1 MVTTNDSAA
10 KVALQ
15 PETGNMNNRV
25 QLNQEQNRV
34 LSIDFFRG
42 FTMFMLV
49 TGIAGLFRELVA
61 QGKGGIILAAIDQ
74 QLEHAPWSGLNAWD
88 LIQPFFMFIVGV
100 AMPFSLAK
108 RLAKGESWGKAFTH
122 ALTRSFWLLVLG
134 FMLGAGEK
142 SYDLTN
148 VLAQLSVTYL
158 IAFLLLRA
166 HVKWQLLV
174 SFAMILL
181 NDLLYRY
188 WNVPGFNQPF
198 TPDHNFGTWVDL
210 TMTGYLNSDHWVSF
224 NAIPTT
230 AHTIWGVVVGNLL
243 LKDWPQRK
251 KIFSL
256 LIAGLIGVII
266 GYSMNPFIPIIKRI
280 CTSSFI
286 IASGGWCLIAMA
298 FSYWLIDV
306 MKFRKVALFF
316 AIVGMNPIFIYLFSN
331 LGGKRLLSRMVRPF
345 TSRLFSWSG
354 EIAIN
359 MITITIVAAFVW
371 YICYFLYK
379 RKIFIRI

>member
-1 MVTTNDSAA
+1 MSNT
-10 KVALQ
+10 
-15 PETGNMNNRV
+15 V
-25 QLNQEQNRV
+25 QLNQEQNRI

-49 TGIAGLFRELVA
+49 TGIASLFRGLVA
-61 QGKGGIILAAIDQ
+61 QGQGGTIITFIDQ

-108 RLAKGESWGKAFTH
+108 RLARGDSWKKAFTH

-148 VLAQLSVTYL
+148 VLAQLAVTYL
-158 IAFLLLRA
+158 IAFLLLQA
-166 HVKWQLLV
+166 DVKWQLLV

-188 WNVPGFNQPF
+188 WNVPGYNQPF

-256 LIAGLIGVII
+256 LITGLIGVIV

-286 IASGGWCLIAMA
+286 IVSGGWCLIAMA

-306 MKFRKVALFF
+306 VKFRKVGLFF

-331 LGGKRLLSRMVRPF
+331 LGGKRLLARMVRPF

-359 MITITIVAAFVW
+359 MITIVIVTAFVW

-379 RKIFIRI
+379 RKIFIKI

>member
-1 MVTTNDSAA
+1 MSNT
-10 KVALQ
+10 
-15 PETGNMNNRV
+15 V

-49 TGIAGLFRELVA
+49 TGIASLFRGLVA
-61 QGKGGIILAAIDQ
+61 QGQGGTIITFIDQ

-108 RLAKGESWGKAFTH
+108 RLARGDSWKKAFTH

-148 VLAQLSVTYL
+148 VLAQLAVTYL
-158 IAFLLLRA
+158 IAFLLLQA
-166 HVKWQLLV
+166 DVKWQLLV

-188 WNVPGFNQPF
+188 WNVPGYNQPF

-251 KIFSL
+251 KIFGL
-256 LIAGLIGVII
+256 LITGLIGVIV

-286 IASGGWCLIAMA
+286 IVSGGWCLIAMA

-306 MKFRKVALFF
+306 MKFRKVGLFF

-331 LGGKRLLSRMVRPF
+331 LGGKRLLARMVRPF
-345 TSRLFSWSG
+345 TARLLSWSG

-359 MITITIVAAFVW
+359 MITIVIVAAFVW

-379 RKIFIRI
+379 RKIFIKI

>member
-1 MVTTNDSAA
+1 MVTTNDSAGT
-10 KVALQ
+10 VALQ
-15 PETGNMNNRV
+15 PETENMNTTV
-25 QLNQEQNRV
+25 QQNQAQNRV

-61 QGKGGIILAAIDQ
+61 QGKGGIILTAIDQ

-100 AMPFSLAK
+100 SMPFSLAK
-108 RLAKGESWGKAFTH
+108 RLAKGDSWKKAFTH

-158 IAFLLLRA
+158 ISFLLLRA
-166 HVKWQLLV
+166 DVKWQLLA

-198 TPDHNFGTWVDL
+198 APDHNFGTWVDL
-210 TMTGYLNSDHWVSF
+210 TMTGHLNSDHWVSF

-230 AHTIWGVVVGNLL
+230 AHTLWGVVVGNLL
-243 LKDWPQRK
+243 LKDCPQRK
-251 KIFSL
+251 KTLSL
-256 LIAGLIGVII
+256 LLTGLIGVII

-286 IASGGWCLIAMA
+286 IVSGGWCLIAMA

-331 LGGKRLLSRMVRPF
+331 LGGKRLLSRVVRPF

-354 EIAIN
+354 EIVIN